1 MNNAVLTLLLS
12 LYVYSEGDIKS
23 AFKVSTT
30 RVRSDRRVDT
40 RVVGTSASVKFR
52 FIEDGTQGFGVR
64 GTRVYGASS
73 VRWACRDD

>member
-30 RVRSDRRVDT
+30 RVHSDRRVDT
-40 RVVGTSASVKFR
+40 RVVEGGGEVAPGRAPALVCAVVASTVSPNSRRNSTVVK
-52 FIEDGTQGFGVR
+52 
-64 GTRVYGASS
+64 
-73 VRWACRDD
+73 